1 MSAVASAIAVAA
13 YSQYDS
19 AKKARQQAADQA
31 AEQARIQ
38 QEAENTRI
46 AEAEKAAQA
55 AREAEARRQ
64 EAITTGAN
72 DISSIFGQFDD
83 NFYNKRA
90 QDYTNYALPELD
102 RQYSNQQ
109 RDLIANLARSGN
121 LNSSLRGDMLAEL
134 QRQYDTGKV
143 SIADTARKYQQDAKA
158 SVEGQRAA
166 LLESNAQLA
175 DPGLVKTKAQ
185 SAAASLGVDPQYA
198 SLSNLISNLASGLS
212 ATPKAVGGATA
223 TGTGAGVNL
232 YDTGSTGSG
241 RIVA

>member
-1 MSAVASAIAVAA
+1 MSVVAAAITVAA

-19 AKKARQQAADQA
+19 AKKARDQAASQA

-38 QEAENTRI
+38 QEAENARI

-64 EAITTGAN
+64 TAITEGAGS
-72 DISSIFGQFDD
+72 ISSIFSQFNDD
-83 NFYNKRA
+83 FYNKRG
-90 QDYTNYALPELD
+90 QDYTNYAMPELD
-102 RQYSNQQ
+102 RQYQNQQ

-143 SIADTARKYQQDAKA
+143 SIADTANKMIQDARA
-158 SVEGQRAA
+158 SVEGQRAS
-166 LLESNAQLA
+166 LLESNSQLA
-175 DPGLVKTKAQ
+175 DPGLVTAKAN
-185 SAAASLGVDPQYA
+185 AAATQLGTNPTYASLGD
-198 SLSNLISNLASGLS
+198 LIANLATNLS
-212 ATPKAVGGATA
+212 TTPKAAVNSGSSSGS
-223 TGTGAGVNL
+223 GVNL

-241 RIVA
+241 KIVA